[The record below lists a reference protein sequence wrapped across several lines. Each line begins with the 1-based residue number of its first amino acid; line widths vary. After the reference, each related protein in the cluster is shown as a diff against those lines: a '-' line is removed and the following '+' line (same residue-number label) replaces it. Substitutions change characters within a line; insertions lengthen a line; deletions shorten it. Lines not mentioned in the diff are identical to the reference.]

1 MIGSIFGRELSQQR
15 GKMAWAA
22 TELQLQCDELTYG
35 LRRVGTAA
43 ARGGAAT
50 IELVTLEDER
60 VVLSMDEGG
69 VRVVEGGSITPQTY
83 DCVNTL
89 MLHSSAAFKAAFN
102 AKLFEQLA
110 AVAAEREQE
119 EAEEERQ
126 KQEG

>member
-1 MIGSIFGRELSQQR
+1 MGGR

-43 ARGGAAT
+43 ARGDSSDERGGAAT

>member
-1 MIGSIFGRELSQQR
+1 
-15 GKMAWAA
+15 MAWAA

-43 ARGGAAT
+43 ARGGSSDERGGAAT